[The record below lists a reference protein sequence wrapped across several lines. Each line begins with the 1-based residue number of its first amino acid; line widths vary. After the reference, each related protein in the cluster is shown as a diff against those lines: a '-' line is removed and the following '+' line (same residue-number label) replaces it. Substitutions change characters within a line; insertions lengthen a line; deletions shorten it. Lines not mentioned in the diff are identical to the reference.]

1 MRLLRSLLGLAVI
14 LVTFAVMGPALRLT
28 DDIAARVIM
37 LPVFL
42 ALMGLGLALIWFNRR
57 ESSN

>member
-1 MRLLRSLLGLAVI
+1 MLATVA
-14 LVTFAVMGPALRLT
+14 LMGPVLRLT
-28 DDIAARVIM
+28 DDLASRVIM

-42 ALMGLGLALIWFNRR
+42 ALMGLGVALIWFNRR

>member
-1 MRLLRSLLGLAVI
+1 MRLLRSVLGLGIMLATVA
-14 LVTFAVMGPALRLT
+14 LMGPVLRLT
-28 DDIAARVIM
+28 DDLASRVIM

-42 ALMGLGLALIWFNRR
+42 ALMGLGVALIWFNRR

>member
-1 MRLLRSLLGLAVI
+1 MLLLRSVLGWAIMLA
-14 LVTFAVMGPALRLT
+14 TFALMRPALRLT
-28 DDIAARVIM
+28 DDIALRIIM

-42 ALMGLGLALIWFNRR
+42 ALMGLGLALVWFNRR